1 MKDKSYEVKD
11 LQHIISC
18 IENELKDYTLEEVEE
33 IGNILESCTTLCDEI
48 LDNH

>member
-11 LQHIISC
+11 LQQIISC

>member
-11 LQHIISC
+11 LQRMISC
-18 IENELKDYTLEEVEE
+18 IEDELEDYTLEEVEE
-33 IGNILESCTTLCDEI
+33 IGNILESCTTLCNEI